1 LQCFVRSAELMS
13 MIVMRF
19 ALSVVL
25 IFLNLI
31 SQKILHSKII
41 IKLLLKMDI
50 AMISIAACYSLILL
64 MEVKSSLMKITMIYV
79 MYKET
84 IKSY

>member
-1 LQCFVRSAELMS
+1 MFCPKCGTNVDDSY
-13 MIVMRF
+13 

-50 AMISIAACYSLILL
+50 TMISIAAC
-64 MEVKSSLMKITMIYV
+64 
-79 MYKET
+79 
-84 IKSY
+84 

>member
-1 LQCFVRSAELMS
+1 MQCFVRSAELMS

>member
-1 LQCFVRSAELMS
+1 MQCFVRSAELMS

-31 SQKILHSKII
+31 SQKMSPNKII
-41 IKLLLKMDI
+41 INLLLKVEIVIIRI
-50 AMISIAACYSLILL
+50 AVCLNLTIL
-64 MEVKSSLMKITMIYV
+64 MEVKSNLMKFITTYV
-79 MYKET
+79 
-84 IKSY
+84 I